1 MVDPLRPPYMGED
14 FCLSELEFQT
24 RAEPVETYPLR
35 PPYMGGDFG
44 HTTELDFL
52 KRAEPV
58 ETDPLRLPYRGGAWC
73 AHKSY

>member
-35 PPYMGGDFG
+35 PPYMGGDF
-44 HTTELDFL
+44 
-52 KRAEPV
+52 
-58 ETDPLRLPYRGGAWC
+58 
-73 AHKSY
+73 